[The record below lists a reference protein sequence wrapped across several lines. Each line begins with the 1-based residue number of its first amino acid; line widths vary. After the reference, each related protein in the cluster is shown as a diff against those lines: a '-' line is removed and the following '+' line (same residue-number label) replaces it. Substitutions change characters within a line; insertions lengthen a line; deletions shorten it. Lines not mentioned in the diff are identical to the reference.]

1 MVSQDKTFLQTF
13 FGVLAFL
20 VVLAFIFFLIADH
33 FGHQEEP
40 ASADQM
46 RQKVVEQNIAP
57 VGKVNVASSSAAAGG
72 GGGSAASG
80 QGASEKTASA
90 SGGGARSGKQIFDSV
105 CMSCHA
111 TGAAGA
117 PIVGHKD
124 LWGPRAKKGIKTLLN
139 HAMHGFKGM
148 PPKGTC
154 GDCSEQEIKNAI
166 EYMVITKTGLSIPGV
181 SKSEGDSGSQKAAS
195 NGKQANAESG
205 GASGGKTVAGFKNVD
220 LAVGKK
226 RFESTCIAC
235 HGSGVA
241 GAPKFGN
248 KSDWAPRIAQ
258 GPETML
264 KRALSG
270 YKGMPPK
277 GTCGSCS
284 EQEIKDAIA
293 YMVSHSQ

>member
-1 MVSQDKTFLQTF
+1 MTPFV
-13 FGVLAFL
+13 GVLSFL
-20 VVLAFIFFLIADH
+20 VLLAVVFFLIARVIS
-33 FGHQEEP
+33 HQAEVTEAAGP
-40 ASADQM
+40 NKMEAQRA
-46 RQKVVEQNIAP
+46 EQNIAP
-57 VGKVNVASSSAAAGG
+57 VASVNVASSSQAAGAAAGASP
-72 GGGSAASG
+72 SA
-80 QGASEKTASA
+80 
-90 SGGGARSGKQIFDSV
+90 ARSGEQVFNSV
-105 CMSCHA
+105 CMACHA
-111 TGAAGA
+111 SGAMGA

-124 LWGPRAKKGIKTLLN
+124 LWGPRAKQGIKVLLS
-139 HAMHGFKGM
+139 HAMHGFKSM

-154 GDCSEQEIKNAI
+154 GGCSEQEIKNAI
-166 EYMVITKTGLSIPGV
+166 EYMVITKTGLTIPGV
-181 SKSEGDSGSQKAAS
+181 SKSEGGNGGGNKAEAGNGGKAA
-195 NGKQANAESG
+195 
-205 GASGGKTVAGFKNVD
+205 ASGGKTVAGFKDVD

-248 KSDWAPRIAQ
+248 KADWAPRIAQ

>member
-1 MVSQDKTFLQTF
+1 MTTFV
-13 FGVLAFL
+13 GVLSFL
-20 VVLAFIFFLIADH
+20 VLLAVVFFLIARVIS
-33 FGHQEEP
+33 HQAQVREAAGPNKLE
-40 ASADQM
+40 
-46 RQKVVEQNIAP
+46 QKIAERNIAP
-57 VGKVNVASSSAAAGG
+57 VAKVNVASSSQAAGG
-72 GGGSAASG
+72 GASSGGTA
-80 QGASEKTASA
+80 GASPTA
-90 SGGGARSGKQIFDSV
+90 ARSGEQVFKSV
-105 CMSCHA
+105 CMTCHA

-124 LWGPRAKKGIKTLLN
+124 LWGPRAKQGIKVLLS
-139 HAMHGFKGM
+139 HAMHGYKGM

-154 GDCSEQEIKNAI
+154 ADCSEQEIKNAI
-166 EYMVITKTGLSIPGV
+166 EYMVITKTGLTIPGV
-181 SKSEGDSGSQKAAS
+181 SKSEGANGGQKAAS
-195 NGKQANAESG
+195 NGKQTKAENG
-205 GASGGKTVAGFKNVD
+205 GGGGKTVAGFKNVD

>member
-1 MVSQDKTFLQTF
+1 MTTFV
-13 FGVLAFL
+13 GVLSFL
-20 VVLAFIFFLIADH
+20 VLLAVVFFLIARVIS
-33 FGHQEEP
+33 HQAQVKEHAAAPNKME
-40 ASADQM
+40 
-46 RQKVVEQNIAP
+46 QKITEQNIAP
-57 VGKVNVASSSAAAGG
+57 VAKVNVASSSKAAGG
-72 GGGSAASG
+72 GA
-80 QGASEKTASA
+80 GAS
-90 SGGGARSGKQIFDSV
+90 SGGGASASPTAARSGEQVFKSV
-105 CMSCHA
+105 CMTCHA

-124 LWGPRAKKGIKTLLN
+124 LWGPRAKQGIKVLLS
-139 HAMHGFKGM
+139 HAMHGYKGM

-154 GDCSEQEIKNAI
+154 SGCSEQEIKNAI
-166 EYMVITKTGLSIPGV
+166 EYMVITKTGLTIPGV
-181 SKSEGDSGSQKAAS
+181 SKPESGNGGQQAAS
-195 NGKQANAESG
+195 NGKQTKAENG
-205 GASGGKTVAGFKNVD
+205 GGGGKTVAGFKNVD

-226 RFESTCIAC
+226 RFESTCVAC

-258 GPETML
+258 GPDTML

-284 EQEIKDAIA
+284 KQEIKDAIA